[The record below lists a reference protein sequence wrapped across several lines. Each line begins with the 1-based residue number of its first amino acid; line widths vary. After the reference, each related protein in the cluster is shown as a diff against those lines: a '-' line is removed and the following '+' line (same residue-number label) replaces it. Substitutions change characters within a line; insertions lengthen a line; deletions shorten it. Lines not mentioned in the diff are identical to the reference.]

1 MRILFAGTDEIAVPT
16 LEALDRHR
24 LVCAVL
30 TTPDAPGKR
39 GHALLP
45 SPVKAKALELGLPVL
60 QPDRLGSQ
68 AREAVSPLGADTLL
82 SFCYGRIFGP
92 KFLSLFRHSFN
103 IHPSLLPKYRG
114 CAPIQ
119 NTILSMD
126 RQGGISIQEIALA
139 VDEGDIYLT
148 QAFDLDGTETT
159 DSLCARVA
167 SMAPDLAVRLL
178 SSLDVFR
185 SRPQVD
191 TGASYTRFIRKEDAV
206 LDFKDS
212 AMRLHAAIRAYST
225 WPKAACMLDGQP
237 LYLLGVSGSVFDI
250 PHEECAEEP
259 GTVAGY
265 VKGRGLKIATGDGYL
280 YVDSLQL
287 PTKKAMDSASF
298 INGRRDI
305 IGKVLT

>member
-39 GHALLP
+39 GRALLP
-45 SPVKAKALELGLPVL
+45 SPVKVKAMELGIPVI
-60 QPDRLGSQ
+60 QPDHLGSK
-68 AREAVSPLGADTLL
+68 AREVVSRLAPDTLL

-92 KFLSLFRHSFN
+92 KFLALFQHRFN

-114 CAPIQ
+114 CSPIQ
-119 NTILSMD
+119 NTILNLD
-126 RQGGISIQEIALA
+126 RKGGISIQDIAEA
-139 VDEGDIYLT
+139 VDEGDIYIT
-148 QAFDLDGTETT
+148 QSFDLDGTETT
-159 DSLCARVA
+159 EGLSARV
-167 SMAPDLAVRLL
+167 SVMAADLAVRLL

-185 SRPQVD
+185 SRPQPDV
-191 TGASYTRFIRKEDAV
+191 GASYTALVRKEDAL
-206 LDFKDS
+206 LDFHRD
-212 AMRLHAAIRAYST
+212 AMSLHAAVRAYSA
-225 WPKAACMLDGQP
+225 WPKATCMLDGQP
-237 LYLLGVSGSVFDI
+237 IYLLGVWGSAFDI

-265 VKGRGLKIATGDGYL
+265 VKGRGVKIATGDGYL

-305 IGKVLT
+305 IGKVLM